1 MTAPVRPL
9 ALLFD
14 LDGTLID
21 SVAFLLAAARYAFRE
36 RGDRAPT
43 DAEWIAGIGTPLA
56 AQLRPWC
63 RDDDEISS
71 LVAEYRAFQHAN
83 LSRETRCFPMIPE
96 TLRELRRRGHPTALV
111 TSKGDE
117 IARRSLD
124 VVDLGALFDV
134 VVGADSSAR
143 HKPDPEPVLAALDR
157 LGCRPAEAIFVGD
170 SPHDVRAGNAADV
183 ATAAVLWGPFSRAD
197 LAPARPTY
205 WLERVEELLPLVERI
220 ENSRQRIA

>member
-1 MTAPVRPL
+1 MTSPARPL

-21 SVAFLLAAARYAFRE
+21 SAAFLLAAARYAFRE
-36 RGDRAPT
+36 RSDRAPT
-43 DAEWIAGIGTPLA
+43 EAEWIAGIGTPLA

-63 RDDDEISS
+63 RDDDEVAA

-83 LSRETRCFPMIPE
+83 LSRETRCFPGIPE

-124 VVDLGALFDV
+124 VVDLGDLFDI
-134 VVGADSSAR
+134 VVGADSSTR
-143 HKPDPEPVLAALDR
+143 HKPDPEPVLVSLER
-157 LGCRPAEAIFVGD
+157 LGRRPDEAIFVGD
-170 SPHDVRAGNAADV
+170 SPHDVRAGNAAGV
-183 ATAAVLWGPFSRAD
+183 ATAAVLWGPFTRAD
-197 LAPARPTY
+197 LAPAKPTY
-205 WLERVEELLPLVERI
+205 WLEHVEELVPLVERM
-220 ENSRQRIA
+220 ENSGRAIA

>member
-1 MTAPVRPL
+1 MTRSLRPL

-36 RGDRAPT
+36 RSDRAPT
-43 DAEWIAGIGTPLA
+43 EAEWIAGIGTPLA

-63 RDDDEISS
+63 RDDDEIAA

-83 LSRETRCFPMIPE
+83 LSRETRCFPGIPE

-134 VVGADSSAR
+134 VVGADSSTR

-157 LGCRPAEAIFVGD
+157 LGSPPSDAIFVGD
-170 SPHDVRAGNAADV
+170 SPHDVRAGNAAGV
-183 ATAAVLWGPFSRAD
+183 ATAAVLWGPFTRAD
-197 LAPARPTY
+197 LAPSNPTY

-220 ENSRQRIA
+220 ENSRTRIA